1 MIKFFTKIRQNLL
14 SEGKTGK
21 YLKYAIGEIA
31 LVVIGILIA
40 LQINNFNTK
49 RQQMAVEQEYL
60 LSLQAEFKTN
70 LEKINNSLLENN
82 DRIKNVE
89 NLFSLFNNEALN
101 AAGEKRVYDM
111 LFTLFSGDANY
122 YPSIGVLS
130 DIISSG
136 NLNLIRNK
144 NLRQHLASFES
155 SLEYIKLQ
163 ADDTKSVKRELKQL
177 HQQFASVR
185 NIMIHR
191 GFTFETTSDTTPAN
205 TPQLFS
211 SVAFENHLLDYYLT
225 IRATGG
231 KLYFRGLKETIEL
244 ILVEIETELKKNN
257 GATIA

>member
-1 MIKFFTKIRQNLL
+1 MIKFFRKIRQNLL

-21 YLKYAIGEIA
+21 YLKYAIGEII

-40 LQINNFNTK
+40 LQINNFNTN

-60 LSLQAEFKTN
+60 LSLQAEFTTN
-70 LEKINNSLLENN
+70 LDKINTSLLENN

-89 NLFSLFNNEALN
+89 NLLSLFNKEALN
-101 AAGEKRVYDM
+101 AAGKKRVYDM
-111 LFTLFSGDANY
+111 LYNLFSGDANY

-163 ADDTKSVKRELKQL
+163 ADDTKFVKRELKQL

-185 NIMIHR
+185 NIMLNKD
-191 GFTFETTSDTTPAN
+191 FTFETTSDTAPAN
-205 TPQLFS
+205 IAELFRS
-211 SVAFENHLLDYYLT
+211 IAFENHLLDYYLT
-225 IRATGG
+225 IKATGG
-231 KLYFRGLKETIEL
+231 KNYLGRLKDTIEL
-244 ILVEIETELKKNN
+244 ILVDIETELKKK
-257 GATIA
+257 